1 MSKKEFWF
9 RLSFYI
15 FFGLIIPFVFLVWRF
30 RLFEKVSK
38 VSIGGWGLI
47 AVIFV
52 AVFFMS
58 LLKAV
63 RKGLPFSFT
72 TQVIEGLCKL
82 TIPLII
88 ACTCV
93 YFMQDLM
100 TEMFQFLCVLTICE
114 TVAVIVNP
122 IPQWSHENQLEEQD
136 NRMRGILESLGLGGK
151 KDD

>member
-1 MSKKEFWF
+1 MSKKEFWY
-9 RLSFYI
+9 R
-15 FFGLIIPFVFLVWRF
+15 FGLYMLFGLVIPFVFLVWRF

-47 AVIFV
+47 AIIFV
-52 AVFFMS
+52 AVFFIG

-63 RKGLPFSFT
+63 RKGMPFSFA

-88 ACTCV
+88 ACSCI

-100 TEMFQFLCVLTICE
+100 TEMFQFLCILTISE
-114 TVAVIVNP
+114 TIAVIVNP
-122 IPQWSHENQLEEQD
+122 IPQWSHENQLEAQE
-136 NRMRGILESLGLGGK
+136 NKVKSILETLGMGGK
-151 KDD
+151 KND

>member
-1 MSKKEFWF
+1 MSKKEFWYRF
-9 RLSFYI
+9 SLYI

-38 VSIGGWGLI
+38 VSVGGWGLI
-47 AVIFV
+47 AIIFV
-52 AVFFMS
+52 AVFFIG

-63 RKGLPFSFT
+63 RKGMPFSFA

-88 ACTCV
+88 ACSCI

-100 TEMFQFLCVLTICE
+100 TEMFQFLCILTVSE

-122 IPQWSHENQLEEQD
+122 IPQWSHENHLEAQESKVKS
-136 NRMRGILESLGLGGK
+136 ILETLGIGGK
-151 KDD
+151 KND